1 MALES
6 PLPAE
11 LKHVDPLSFYIP
23 ATQTVTR
30 PRRTLKCG
38 DTFIVTDSHGDIGAS
53 TGDPDGLFHA
63 DTRFLSRL
71 ELSLN
76 GEQPLLLGSNVRD
89 DNTMLAVD
97 LTNPD
102 FYDGEQ
108 ITLQKDLL
116 HIARTIFLW
125 RGTAYQRLRA
135 AQSCRS
141 PIALDLTLH
150 FNSDFADLFEVR
162 GIQRARRGTG
172 NAKVVAPD
180 QVLLSYHGLDGAPR
194 RTRLNFD
201 PAPTK
206 LAPTVASYRIELAPH
221 EAKPIFLAVAC
232 NEPGLEQAGA
242 VPARIAGG
250 APRASRQ
257 PRAT

>member
-30 PRRTLKCG
+30 PRRTLKYG

-71 ELSLN
+71 ELPLN

-108 ITLQKDLL
+108 IVLQKDML
-116 HIARTIFLW
+116 HIVRTIFPVA
-125 RGTAYQRLRA
+125 RHRLSA
-135 AQSCRS
+135 PGDAQSRPIIRS
-141 PIALDLTLH
+141 RSDLSLH
-150 FNSDFADLFEVR
+150 FDSDFADLFEVR
-162 GIQRARRGTG
+162 GIQRRAPRHRPRQGRCARSGAAATITASMARRG
-172 NAKVVAPD
+172 
-180 QVLLSYHGLDGAPR
+180 
-194 RTRLNFD
+194 
-201 PAPTK
+201 
-206 LAPTVASYRIELAPH
+206 
-221 EAKPIFLAVAC
+221 
-232 NEPGLEQAGA
+232 
-242 VPARIAGG
+242 ARG
-250 APRASRQ
+250 
-257 PRAT
+257 